1 MFAALLGL
9 TVAVNIILFPFTML
23 IVLEFNVTPLTFIG
37 VTVTKHVAFLLPSS
51 VVTVIVVVPTDF
63 AVTTP
68 ELDTVATLVLLL
80 VHVTFLFAALL
91 GDTVAV
97 NVLILPFTMLI
108 VLELKVTPLTLIGV
122 TVTSHVAFLLPS
134 SVVTVIVAVPTD
146 FAVITPVEDTVATLV
161 LLLVH
166 VTFLF
171 SASLG
176 DTAAFK
182 DTVIPFTTVTD
193 L

>member
-1 MFAALLGL
+1 
-9 TVAVNIILFPFTML
+9 
-23 IVLEFNVTPLTFIG
+23 
-37 VTVTKHVAFLLPSS
+37 
-51 VVTVIVVVPTDF
+51 
-63 AVTTP
+63 
-68 ELDTVATLVLLL
+68 
-80 VHVTFLFAALL
+80 
-91 GDTVAV
+91 
-97 NVLILPFTMLI
+97 MLI

-146 FAVITPVEDTVATLV
+146 FAVTTPELDTVATLV

-166 VTFLF
+166 DTFLF
-171 SASLG
+171 SALLG